1 MEQTTLS
8 PEAVE
13 ALARS
18 LAVKMESHKTGAQ
31 NLADQMV
38 VFQSEDRKF
47 KAEFAKWQ
55 GEVTDGLR
63 ALKLVRSDVP
73 LIAIGISLVAVVMAT
88 ISLIG
93 TARASQRASEA
104 LQARDVA
111 CDVRRAQTP

>member
-18 LAVKMESHKTGAQ
+18 LAIKMESHKTGAQ

-38 VFQSEDRKF
+38 LFQNDDRKF
-47 KAEFAKWQ
+47 KADFAAWQ
-55 GEVTDGLR
+55 GEVTDSLR
-63 ALKLVRSDVP
+63 ALKFARSDVP
-73 LIAIGISLVAVVMAT
+73 VIAIGISLVAIVLAT

-111 CDVRRAQTP
+111 CDVRRAQAQ